1 MWGTAAPA
9 LAGAGSWLHLFLAAD
24 SRSSLP
30 SKDPSLILR
39 KQELKATLC
48 LCLHHLMSI
57 S

>member
-1 MWGTAAPA
+1 LWGTAAPA